1 MEGKSVKKQN
11 KNLLKIQYF
20 NVIYGRSQIGDE
32 IRSIWGNKKEEY
44 YFSVRELKLKAK
56 AWELRFQIR
65 KMIKVTNN
73 LIVRSSSAEF
83 LIFERQKGEKGIEVR
98 FEDGD
103 LWLTQ
108 KAISD
113 LFDTSKQDVS
123 YHLKNIFNTL
133 ELEEKAVVKKYLTTA
148 SDNKKYNTNYY
159 NLDAV
164 ISIGFRINSDKAIQF
179 RRWSINIL
187 KEFSKKDYD
196 KILINN
202 LEKLLKK
209 SIILAGKLYNRKSA
223 GILL

>member
-1 MEGKSVKKQN
+1 M
-11 KNLLKIQYF
+11 
-20 NVIYGRSQIGDE
+20 
-32 IRSIWGNKKEEY
+32 
-44 YFSVRELKLKAK
+44 
-56 AWELRFQIR
+56 
-65 KMIKVTNN
+65 
-73 LIVRSSSAEF
+73 
-83 LIFERQKGEKGIEVR
+83 
-98 FEDGD
+98 
-103 LWLTQ
+103 
-108 KAISD
+108 
-113 LFDTSKQDVS
+113 
-123 YHLKNIFNTL
+123 
-133 ELEEKAVVKKYLTTA
+133 TTA

-187 KEFSKKDYD
+187 KEFSKKDYN

>member
-187 KEFSKKDYD
+187 KEFSKKDYN

>member
-1 MEGKSVKKQN
+1 M
-11 KNLLKIQYF
+11 
-20 NVIYGRSQIGDE
+20 
-32 IRSIWGNKKEEY
+32 
-44 YFSVRELKLKAK
+44 
-56 AWELRFQIR
+56 
-65 KMIKVTNN
+65 TNN